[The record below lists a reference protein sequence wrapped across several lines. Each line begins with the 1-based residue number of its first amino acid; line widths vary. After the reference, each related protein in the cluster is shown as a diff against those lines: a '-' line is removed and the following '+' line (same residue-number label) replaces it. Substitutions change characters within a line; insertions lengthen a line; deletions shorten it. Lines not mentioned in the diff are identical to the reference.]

1 MSSGMNFGV
10 RASVPHLLGICFGVP
25 VLMAAIGFGAG
36 TLFQLV
42 PWSHTAIK
50 ILGLSYLFYLAYRIA
65 TSAPDS
71 LEGGRSRPFT
81 FFEAALFQWINPK
94 AWMMGISA
102 IGTYTS
108 VGMAMAPQVALMV
121 LVFFLF
127 TWPSAGVWLFFGAGL
142 KRILGNPRHQRWFNW
157 TMAALLV
164 FSMKDVAQELVESA
178 L

>member
-108 VGMAMAPQVALMV
+108 VGMAMAPQVASVPKAETESGLGSVSVTLALSVQVSASVMV
-121 LVFFLF
+121 
-127 TWPSAGVWLFFGAGL
+127 T
-142 KRILGNPRHQRWFNW
+142 
-157 TMAALLV
+157 
-164 FSMKDVAQELVESA
+164 E
-178 L
+178 